1 MYHNSSK
8 VFIIIVIILMLS
20 SNLSALEK
28 RDIYKSDINSWNPL
42 VEKKIDEFIKKV
54 KEGEIKDPKAVF
66 DADGTLW
73 QNDLGETFLK
83 WLIENKKLQNADY
96 SKDIYKEYDDLVK
109 KDPGKGFIFAVTLMK
124 GIEEKEL
131 KKWAEDFFNNH
142 FKENVY
148 PKQKELIKRLKD
160 AGVEVWIVS
169 ASNFWSIEG
178 AAPYM
183 GVEKE
188 HVIAIKTEVENGK
201 LTDKIITPVLHGA
214 GKVEAI
220 KKYIGNRVDL
230 VSGNSMSDYDMLK
243 FSTGLSIVINPSC
256 KGPESM
262 MELSENHGWSIQMW
276 EK

>member
-1 MYHNSSK
+1 MYHNRFK
-8 VFIIIVIILMLS
+8 VFIIIVIILILS
-20 SNLSALEK
+20 SVLSALEK
-28 RDIYKSDINSWNPL
+28 GEIYKSDINSWNPS
-42 VEKKIDEFIKKV
+42 VEKKINEFVKKV
-54 KEGEIKDPKAVF
+54 KEEEIKGQKAVF

-83 WLIENKKLQNADY
+83 WLIENKKLENADY
-96 SKDIYKEYDDLVK
+96 SKDIYKEYEDLVK

-124 GIEEKEL
+124 GIDEKDL
-131 KKWAEDFFNNH
+131 KNWAEDFFNNH

-183 GVEKE
+183 GVEPA

-201 LTDKIITPVLHGA
+201 LTDKIITPVLHGP

-220 KKYIGNRVDL
+220 KKYIGDRVDL

-243 FSTGLSIVINPSC
+243 FSTSLSLVINPSG
-256 KGPESM
+256 KGPGSL
-262 MELSENHGWSIQMW
+262 MELAENYGWSIQKW